1 MVFKS
6 GYRRLPKELIDYIWK
21 YDNRYKLLFK
31 NCVYELNHYFH
42 KHRLTAFL
50 HGESNIHVIYTNL
63 PKRMHP
69 NIYATNNCNLSEY
82 ILKRKRIFHTDELCF
97 NIIRCYKLN
106 PPMV

>member
-42 KHRLTAFL
+42 KHRLTQFL
-50 HGESNIHVIYTNL
+50 KGEINIHSIYTNL
-63 PKRMHP
+63 PKRTYAS
-69 NIYATNNCNLSEY
+69 IYGNTCTLSEY

-97 NIIRCYKLN
+97 NTLLYYKLK
-106 PPMV
+106 PRHV